1 MTTLSINRKQQ
12 RMLTSHSNH
21 FVLRTQK
28 KLFQW
33 VLLLMTAF
41 IIPAAGVFAQQKMV
55 TGVVR
60 DNNGAP
66 LAGASITISGG
77 SKGTTTDAE
86 GKFSLSVPENGTIV
100 ISMSGHDSQT
110 LSVRGRSAISVSLNQ
125 ESAGLNEVVVVGYG
139 TQRKKD
145 LTGAVRKIN
154 IEESPISTITNVSP
168 LQAIQGTPGVNIGPV
183 ATAGGAPSVLVRGQR
198 SLAASNAPL
207 IVLDGVIFGGS
218 LNEINTQDIASFDI
232 LMDASAAAIYGSRA
246 ANGVIMVTTKRGKSG
261 KPLIT
266 INNNYGFQSW
276 TTRPD
281 MRKGADFIKWRT
293 DNRRL
298 AGQSDLSVEKV
309 LDPKEVIA
317 YQAGQQIDWLEE
329 ITQFAPLNDL
339 NVSVSGRSDKVNYYA
354 SAGYLKQNG
363 VLDGDNFKKYTV
375 TGKFDAKITSW
386 LDYGLS
392 VYYSARDYSGTPP
405 DMGQATIGTP
415 YAYKWKDEKLRI
427 LDKAPT
433 PANLINP
440 YWGDA
445 NNPGLYDDNLE
456 KYTSTRII
464 GYLSADIPYIK
475 GLNYRININKY
486 KAEFFNGNFR
496 HETHFINPDNPA
508 DIANPSRYLS
518 STYGSMS
525 NLVTNSWEIQN
536 LLTYKKMIGN
546 HSFDGLAGYQRD
558 YNTNSR
564 IATSASDFS
573 SAGTTVLGY
582 YGLNLGNPAN
592 QRVSSTFNEVG
603 NLAYLGRLN
612 YNYDSKYYLTMNYR
626 RDGYSAFAPGNKF
639 ADFYGGA
646 VAYAISEEN
655 FFKKALPKVN
665 YLKIRMAY
673 GQNGNQGIDPY
684 ETLANIA
691 SGTTVFGST
700 SSLFI
705 YQSSLSNK
713 RLSWEKTTTLNGG
726 LNFGFFNNRI
736 TGDLNIYKSKTTD
749 QLLTR
754 SLPFL
759 TGFNSVRTNIGRVD
773 NRGVEVSLTGVILA
787 PTSPKG
793 VRWEATVNYWMNRN
807 KIVSLTGVDANGD
820 GKEDDDIGN
829 RWFIG
834 KPIAA
839 IYDYVVDGIVQASDI
854 DYIAAF
860 GAKPGDLKIR
870 DINGTVRDDAKPDGK
885 INSLDRTIVGYVQPR
900 FSWSFANTLTY
911 KNFQLYFNFNS
922 VVGGGS
928 ENYYMAPNSTYN
940 LTTFGNNQQ
949 QNWLNLQ
956 YWTPET
962 PSNTFT
968 RPNYSNPYGHTY
980 PRERTFVRLQDLSLQ
995 YSLNKKQLEKLKM
1008 SGLRIYV
1015 SAKNPILF
1023 TNWLGM
1029 DPENGG
1035 QLGRANPLF
1044 RTINFGTNLNF

>member
-1 MTTLSINRKQQ
+1 
-12 RMLTSHSNH
+12 MLTCHLSQISSCAKRLLHRGVI
-21 FVLRTQK
+21 FFLFTALLPTTQVL
-28 KLFQW
+28 
-33 VLLLMTAF
+33 
-41 IIPAAGVFAQQKMV
+41 AQSKNV
-55 TGVVR
+55 SGTVR
-60 DNNGAP
+60 DKNGAP
-66 LAGASITISGG
+66 LAGASVIVSGT
-77 SKGTTTDAE
+77 SKGTTTDAA
-86 GKFSLSVPENGTIV
+86 GKFSLQAVDGSTLVV
-100 ISMSGHDSQT
+100 SMSGHETQRVPLKGKTTIDID
-110 LSVRGRSAISVSLNQ
+110 LPL
-125 ESAGLNEVVVVGYG
+125 ESASLNEVVVVGYG

-183 ATAGGAPSVLVRGQR
+183 GVAGGAPSVLVRGQR
-198 SLAASNAPL
+198 SLAASNSPL

-246 ANGVIMVTTKRGKSG
+246 ANGVIMVTTKRGKTG
-261 KPLIT
+261 KPQIA

-281 MRKGADFIKWRT
+281 MRKGQDFIKWRT
-293 DNRRL
+293 DNRKL

-309 LDPKEVIA
+309 LDAKEVIA

-354 SAGYLKQNG
+354 SAGYLDQNG

-375 TGKFDAKITSW
+375 TGKFDAKITNW

-464 GYLSADIPYIK
+464 GYLSADIPRIK

-486 KAEFFNGNFR
+486 KSEFVNGNFR

-508 DIANPSRYLS
+508 DIANPARFLA

-525 NLVTNSWEIQN
+525 NLLTNSWEIQN
-536 LLTYKKMIGN
+536 LLTYKKMIGG
-546 HSFDGLAGYQRD
+546 HSFDALAGYQRD
-558 YNTNSR
+558 YNSNSR
-564 IATSASDFS
+564 VATSASDFL

-582 YGLNLGNPAN
+582 YGLHLGNPAN
-592 QRVSSTFNEVG
+592 QRVSSSFNEVA
-603 NLAYLGRLN
+603 NLAYLGRMN
-612 YNYDSKYYLTMNYR
+612 YNYNSKYYLTMNYR

-655 FFKKALPKVN
+655 FFKNALPKVN

-691 SGTTVFGST
+691 SGSTVFGTT

-705 YQSSLSNK
+705 YQSSIANK
-713 RLSWEKTTTLNGG
+713 KLSWEKTTTLNGG
-726 LNFGFFNNRI
+726 LNFGLFDNRI
-736 TGDLNIYKSKTTD
+736 TGDVNIYKSKTTD

-773 NRGVEVSLTGVILA
+773 NKGFEISLTGVILA
-787 PTSPKG
+787 PKSSNSL
-793 VRWEATVNYWMNRN
+793 RWDATINYWLNRN
-807 KIVSLTGVDANGD
+807 KIISLTGVDANGD
-820 GKEDDDIGN
+820 GKEDDDLGN

-834 KPIAA
+834 KPINA
-839 IYDYVVDGIVQASDI
+839 IFDYIVDGIVQASDA
-854 DYIAAF
+854 DYIAKF

-911 KNFQLYFNFNS
+911 KQFQLYFNFNS
-922 VVGGGS
+922 IIGGGKDQF
-928 ENYYMAPNSTYN
+928 YMAANSTYN

-962 PSNTFT
+962 PSTTFT

-995 YSLNKKQLEKLKM
+995 YSLSKKILDKWKM

>member
-1 MTTLSINRKQQ
+1 MLKSLPKPKR
-12 RMLTSHSNH
+12 LTSA
-21 FVLRTQK
+21 LRSTA
-28 KLFQW
+28 LRSIA
-33 VLLLMTAF
+33 VLLLTQFSMF
-41 IIPAAGVFAQQKMV
+41 VFSQNRSV

-60 DNNGAP
+60 DPSGSGIS
-66 LAGASITISGG
+66 GASVTVSG
-77 SKGTTTDAE
+77 SKNGTITDAN
-86 GKFSLSVPENGTIV
+86 GNFTLQAPENGVVMVT
-100 ISMSGHDSQT
+100 MTGYESQT
-110 LSVRGRSAISVSLNQ
+110 LSVKGKASLTVVLAL
-125 ESAGLNEVVVVGYG
+125 ESASLNEVVVVGYG
-139 TQRKKD
+139 TQKKKD
-145 LTGAVRKIN
+145 LTGAIRKIN
-154 IEESPISTITNVSP
+154 IEESPVSTMVNVSP

-198 SLAASNAPL
+198 SLAASNSPL

-246 ANGVIMVTTKRGKSG
+246 ANGVIMITTKRGKSA
-261 KPLIT
+261 KPQISV
-266 INNNYGFQSW
+266 NNNYGFQSW
-276 TTRPD
+276 TTVPD
-281 MRKGADFIKWRT
+281 MRKGDDFIKWRT
-293 DNRRL
+293 DNRKL
-298 AGQSDLSVEKV
+298 AGQADLSVEKV
-309 LDPKEVIA
+309 LDAKEVVA
-317 YQAGQQIDWLEE
+317 YKAGQQINWLKE
-329 ITQFAPLNDL
+329 ITQYAPLNDL
-339 NVSVSGRSDKVNYYA
+339 NVSVSGRTDKVNYYA
-354 SAGYLKQNG
+354 SAGYLNQRG
-363 VLDGDNFKKYTV
+363 VLDNDNFKKYTV
-375 TGKFDAKITSW
+375 TGKFDAKITKW

-392 VYYSARDYSGTPP
+392 FYYSARDYSGTPP
-405 DMGQATIGTP
+405 DMAQATIGTP
-415 YAYKWKDEKLRI
+415 FAYKWKDEAARI
-427 LDKAPT
+427 LDKNPT

-445 NNPGLYDDNLE
+445 NSPGLYDDNLE
-456 KYTSTRII
+456 KYTSTRIVS
-464 GYLSADIPYIK
+464 YLSADVPQVK

-486 KAEFFNGNFR
+486 KSELLNGNFR
-496 HETHFINPDNPA
+496 HETFFINGDNPA
-508 DIANPSRYLS
+508 DIANPGKYLA

-525 NLVTNSWEIQN
+525 NLMTNSWEIQN
-536 LLTYKKMIGN
+536 LLTYKKMIGS
-546 HSFDGLAGYQRD
+546 HSFDALAGYQRD

-564 IATSASDFS
+564 VATSASDFA

-582 YGLNLGNPAN
+582 YGLHLGNPAN
-592 QRVSSTFNEVG
+592 QRVSSTFNEVA
-603 NLAYLGRLN
+603 NLAYLGRIN
-612 YNYDSKYYLTMNYR
+612 YNYNSKYYLTMNYR

-655 FFKKALPKVN
+655 FFKQALPEVN

-691 SGTTVFGST
+691 SGTTVFGTT

-713 RLSWEKTTTLNGG
+713 KLSWEKTATLNGG
-726 LNFGFFNNRI
+726 LNFALFNNRI

-773 NRGVEVSLTGVILA
+773 NKGLEVSVTGVILNA
-787 PTSPKG
+787 KSSDAL
-793 VRWEATVNYWMNRN
+793 RWEATLNYWMNRN
-807 KIVSLTGVDANGD
+807 KIISLTGVDANGD
-820 GKEDDDIGN
+820 GIEDDDLGN

-834 KPIAA
+834 RPIGA
-839 IYDYVVDGIVQASDI
+839 IFDYVVDGIVQTSDA
-854 DYIAAF
+854 DYIAKFA
-860 GAKPGDLKIR
+860 AKPGDLKIL
-870 DINGTVRDDAKPDGK
+870 DINGTVRGDGKPDGK
-885 INSLDRTIVGYVQPR
+885 INSLDRTIVGYLQPR
-900 FSWSFANTLTY
+900 FSWSLANTLSY

-922 VVGGGS
+922 IVGGGS
-928 ENYYMAPNSTYN
+928 DNYYMAANSTYN

-968 RPNYSNPYGHTY
+968 RPNYSNPYGYTH
-980 PRERTFVRLQDLSLQ
+980 PKERTFVRLQDLSLQ
-995 YSLNKKQLEKLKM
+995 YSVGQKQLAKWKM
-1008 SGLRIYV
+1008 SGLRVYV
-1015 SAKNPILF
+1015 SAKNPLLF